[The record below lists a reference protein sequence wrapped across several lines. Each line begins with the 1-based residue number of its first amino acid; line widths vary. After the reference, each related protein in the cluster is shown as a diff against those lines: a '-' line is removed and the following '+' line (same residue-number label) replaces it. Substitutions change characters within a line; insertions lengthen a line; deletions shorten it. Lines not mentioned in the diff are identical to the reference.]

1 MAPRVDRNIL
11 RVPRRGRSAEVMT
24 FLGQFDD
31 LSRRQFGDLESCS
44 VPELAWQPR
53 RGANTIGMLLAHN
66 AVVEVY
72 WMLVATESFTP
83 ERFEEILGIGLDDD
97 GIPMPPDGLPPAH
110 LRRRTIAWY
119 RALHDRARAFT
130 SGVMRRLTTAD
141 LDRVVRRRMRRKNS
155 FHECNLR
162 WLLYH
167 VLEHQ
172 AGHYGQSLLLRHLY
186 ADRRK
191 RT

>member
-11 RVPRRGRSAEVMT
+11 RVPRRGRSAEAMS
-24 FLGQFDD
+24 FLAQLDD
-31 LSRRQFGDLESCS
+31 LSRRLFEDLDSCKAA
-44 VPELAWQPR
+44 ELSWQPR

-83 ERFEEILGIGLDDD
+83 ERLEEILGLTMDGD
-97 GIPMPPDGLPPAH
+97 GIPMPPGGTPPAQ
-110 LRRRTIAWY
+110 LRGRALVWY

-130 SGVMRRLTTAD
+130 AATVSRLKAAD
-141 LDRVVRRRMRRKNS
+141 MDRVVRRRMRRANAY
-155 FHECNLR
+155 HDCNLR

-172 AGHYGQSLLLRHLY
+172 AGHYGQMLLLRHLH

-191 RT
+191 RS